1 MQGGGRGRQATQ
13 AAGVARYHSTGQARL
28 AERRWGAGGRHSGAA
43 DRAAAQQLEGEARE
57 TAEVAHW
64 PSGLLDSLLGVLQ
77 RREGW
82 SAAVGVEGV
91 SWLPRGCKKN
101 VKMNVCNIGFPG
113 TLFTKAKKKYKLSAF
128 LTESKICE
136 NPGVLGIFGEKQ
148 HIQMIRLALPCPS
161 PCNHIVPFPSVLAG
175 RSLTGAGPQSC
186 ISRESNCRSTTWTVG
201 SSPAGLGAL

>member
-1 MQGGGRGRQATQ
+1 MPTLGWLGGAESMQGGGRGRQATQ

-43 DRAAAQQLEGEARE
+43 DHAAAHQLEGEARE
-57 TAEVAHW
+57 AAEVAHW

-91 SWLPRGCKKN
+91 SWLPRGCKKI

-113 TLFTKAKKKYKLSAF
+113 TLFTKAKKNTSFLHSSQNPKYARIPESWEF
-128 LTESKICE
+128 L
-136 NPGVLGIFGEKQ
+136 EK
-148 HIQMIRLALPCPS
+148 
-161 PCNHIVPFPSVLAG
+161 
-175 RSLTGAGPQSC
+175 
-186 ISRESNCRSTTWTVG
+186 SNTYK
-201 SSPAGLGAL
+201 